1 MRIEPLYDRL
11 LVRMLP
17 PEGRTRGGLFIPQM
31 ATDGTPYLKAEVV
44 AVGQGRIT
52 TAGSVVPLRVVE
64 GDIVLFFR
72 SQSSGEQLVFPG
84 DDGEEL
90 MIIREPNVAGIL
102 RDLDKVTSI
111 QSIDGRPMV
120 LSS

>member
-11 LVRMLP
+11 LVKLLP
-17 PEGRTRGGLFIPQM
+17 PDGRTRGGLFIPQM

-44 AVGQGRIT
+44 AVGGGRIT
-52 TAGSVVPLRVVE
+52 TNGNTVPLTVKVDDVV
-64 GDIVLFFR
+64 IFFR

-90 MIIREPNVAGIL
+90 MIIREPNIAGIL
-102 RDLDKVTSI
+102 RDLDRVTSI
-111 QSIDGRPMV
+111 QSVDGRQLV
-120 LSS
+120 LQ